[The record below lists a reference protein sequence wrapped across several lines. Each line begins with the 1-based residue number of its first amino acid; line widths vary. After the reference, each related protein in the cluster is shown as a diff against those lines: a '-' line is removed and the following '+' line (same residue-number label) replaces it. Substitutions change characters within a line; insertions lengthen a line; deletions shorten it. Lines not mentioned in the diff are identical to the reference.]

1 MENVVFQEEL
11 GGLIPPERPA
21 IPLDRKIF
29 ALVVFFHNSVAVFE
43 SKLFKT
49 WGSCG

>member
-11 GGLIPPERPA
+11 GGLISSECPTM
-21 IPLDRKIF
+21 LLGRKMF

-43 SKLFKT
+43 SNLFKT